1 MHAWVTYELVQVL
14 HIYGLTPL
22 VRSNLKD
29 VSLDLFKIETFLRDR
44 TNQDANNSK
53 HAEAM
58 IKRLFAD
65 TEHSAIF
72 KKMIMGNMSYF
83 KQLTTYAIPF
93 LLITWLQQLEEHF
106 FLKHDD
112 DFFVKG
118 MYTSISSRA
127 KNTTTTN
134 NIWMMLNP
142 SVGKDSERA
151 DSLSFFEPKQR
162 KEVCVTLREWAAF
175 ILKCEYEPPT
185 LDATSKAI
193 LKQSHLKKKKYE
205 MLNDDL
211 RWNTFHEEPE
221 KKSKAKATP
230 INVTKMTNKDL
241 YLNVCQ
247 VLTIGATNTKSKHD
261 KLINVGENLALA
273 MIMKKQLNSCW
284 LRPLLRNL
292 QLRTL
297 QKFQHKMKST

>member
-1 MHAWVTYELVQVL
+1 MNVGYVVGDKITRRHDDPFRSKDQGSSLVYNEFMHAWVTYELVQVL

-53 HAEAM
+53 HAEVM

-142 SVGKDSERA
+142 SVKKDSERA
-151 DSLSFFEPKQR
+151 DLLSFFKPKWR
-162 KEVCVTLREWAAF
+162 K
-175 ILKCEYEPPT
+175 
-185 LDATSKAI
+185 
-193 LKQSHLKKKKYE
+193 
-205 MLNDDL
+205 
-211 RWNTFHEEPE
+211 
-221 KKSKAKATP
+221 
-230 INVTKMTNKDL
+230 
-241 YLNVCQ
+241 
-247 VLTIGATNTKSKHD
+247 
-261 KLINVGENLALA
+261 
-273 MIMKKQLNSCW
+273 
-284 LRPLLRNL
+284 
-292 QLRTL
+292 
-297 QKFQHKMKST
+297 KFV

>member
-1 MHAWVTYELVQVL
+1 MRWHDDPFRSRDQGSSLVYNEFMHAWVTYELVQVL

-44 TNQDANNSK
+44 TNQDANDSK

-151 DSLSFFEPKQR
+151 DSLSFFEPKQI
-162 KEVCVTLREWAAF
+162 KEVCVTLREWAVYT
-175 ILKCEYEPPT
+175 E
-185 LDATSKAI
+185 
-193 LKQSHLKKKKYE
+193 
-205 MLNDDL
+205 
-211 RWNTFHEEPE
+211 
-221 KKSKAKATP
+221 
-230 INVTKMTNKDL
+230 V
-241 YLNVCQ
+241 
-247 VLTIGATNTKSKHD
+247 
-261 KLINVGENLALA
+261 
-273 MIMKKQLNSCW
+273 
-284 LRPLLRNL
+284 
-292 QLRTL
+292 
-297 QKFQHKMKST
+297 